1 MRATSLGHAGIL
13 IEAGSSRVLCDPWF
27 VPAFF
32 GSWFVF
38 PRNDQLDAELLAKI
52 ESPTH
57 LYISHIHG
65 DHLDEAFL
73 ASHVS
78 RDATVLLPEFP
89 SHELERRLSGLG
101 FTKFIKTENGKEI
114 AIDSETKIAIHVET
128 SIADGP
134 GGDSAIVVSDKT
146 ARLVNQ
152 NDCRTGDLDALR
164 SHGPIDLHWL
174 QYSGAI
180 WYPMVYEQDATTKQ
194 HLARAKVESQFAR
207 ALKYVERLNARAVV
221 PSAGP
226 PCFLDEDLFH
236 LNMIT
241 GNETSIFPDQTKFLD
256 RLRKLGRDQDI
267 LAIPGTEIEVS
278 PEEIYVSLPK
288 NVKVSEIFTHKEKY
302 LRKYQADWSEWLQ
315 AEKDK
320 WFATASSKKI
330 DLVSELQAWFE
341 PLLAICPALRSGVGA
356 NCLIR
361 TRDTEILINFQEAK
375 VENFIDQTFGFR
387 FDIPRELLETIVH
400 QKAVDWSN
408 SFFLSCR
415 FTAWRSGEF
424 NEYLYNF
431 FKSLSVE
438 RMTRTEHEAAE
449 RLNFNR
455 DLSEEIEIGDYVM
468 QRKCPHRQ
476 ADLSVF
482 GEIDGTI
489 LTCSLHGWRFDLTD
503 GHCLNA
509 ENRPLKVRKKVI

>member
-13 IEAGSSRVLCDPWF
+13 IEAGSSKILCDPWF

-38 PRNDQLDAELLAKI
+38 PRNDQLEAELLAKI

-65 DHLDEAFL
+65 DHFDEAFL
-73 ASHVS
+73 ASHVN
-78 RDATVLLPEFP
+78 RDAIVLLPDFP

-101 FTKFIKTENGKEI
+101 FTEFVKTENGKEI
-114 AIDSETKIAIHVET
+114 AIDTETKIAIHVET
-128 SIADGP
+128 SITDGP
-134 GGDSAIVVSDKT
+134 GGDSALVVSDKT

-180 WYPMVYEQDATTKQ
+180 WYPMVYEQDATTKLD
-194 HLARAKVESQFAR
+194 LARAKVESQFAR
-207 ALKYVERLNARAVV
+207 ALKYVERLDARAVV

-241 GNETSIFPDQTKFLD
+241 GNETSIFPDQTKFLE
-256 RLRKLGRDQDI
+256 RLRNLGRESDI
-267 LAIPGTEIEVS
+267 LAIPGTEIEISPEKINVS
-278 PEEIYVSLPK
+278 PPK
-288 NVKVSEIFTHKEKY
+288 NVDVSEIFTHKEKY
-302 LRKYQADWSEWLQ
+302 LRRYQADWSEWLQ
-315 AEKDK
+315 TEKSK
-320 WFATASSKKI
+320 WLTASSESQT
-330 DLVSELQAWFE
+330 DLVAELQAWFE
-341 PLLAICPALRSGVGA
+341 PLLAICPALRAGIGA

-361 TRDTEILINFQEAK
+361 TRDTEVLINFQEGK
-375 VENFIDQTFGFR
+375 IEKFIDQSFGFR
-387 FDIPRELLETIVH
+387 FDIPHELLETIVY

-438 RMTRTEHEAAE
+438 RMTRAEHEAAE
-449 RLNFNR
+449 RLNFNK
-455 DLSEEIEIGDYVM
+455 DLSEEIEIGGYVM
-468 QRKCPHRQ
+468 QRKCPHRH

-482 GEIDGTI
+482 GEIEGNT

-503 GHCLNA
+503 GRCLNA
-509 ENRPLKVRKKVI
+509 ENRPLKVRQRTK

>member
-13 IEAGSSRVLCDPWF
+13 IEAGSSKILCDPWF

-38 PRNDQLDAELLAKI
+38 PRNDQLEAELLAKI

-65 DHLDEAFL
+65 DHFDEAFL
-73 ASHVS
+73 ASHVN
-78 RDATVLLPEFP
+78 RDAIVLLPDFP
-89 SHELERRLSGLG
+89 SHELERRLSNLG
-101 FTKFIKTENGKEI
+101 FTKFVKTENGKEI
-114 AIDSETKIAIHVET
+114 AIDTETKIAIHVET
-128 SIADGP
+128 SITDGP
-134 GGDSAIVVSDKT
+134 GGDSALVVSDKT

-180 WYPMVYEQDATTKQ
+180 WYPMVYEQDATTKLD
-194 HLARAKVESQFAR
+194 LARAKVESQFAR
-207 ALKYVERLNARAVV
+207 ALKYVERLDARAVV

-241 GNETSIFPDQTKFLD
+241 GNETSIFPDQTKFLE
-256 RLRKLGRDQDI
+256 RLRNLGRKSDI
-267 LAIPGTEIEVS
+267 LAIPGTEIEISPEKITVS
-278 PEEIYVSLPK
+278 PPQ
-288 NVKVSEIFTHKEKY
+288 NVDVSEIFTHKEKY
-302 LRKYQADWSEWLQ
+302 LRRYQADWSEWLQ
-315 AEKDK
+315 AEKNK
-320 WFATASSKKI
+320 WLTTSSNHQT
-330 DLVSELQAWFE
+330 DLVAELQAWFE
-341 PLLAICPALRSGVGA
+341 PLLATCPALRVGIGA

-361 TRDTEILINFQEAK
+361 TRDNEILINFQEGK
-375 VENFIDQTFGFR
+375 VEKFIDQSFGFR
-387 FDIPRELLETIVH
+387 FDIPHELLETIVH
-400 QKAVDWSN
+400 QKALDWSN

-438 RMTRTEHEAAE
+438 RMTRAEHEAAE
-449 RLNFNR
+449 RLNFNK

-482 GEIDGTI
+482 GEIDGNT

-503 GHCLNA
+503 GRCLNA
-509 ENRPLKVRKKVI
+509 EDRPLKVRKRT

>member
-1 MRATSLGHAGIL
+1 MKATSLGHAGIL
-13 IEAGSSRVLCDPWF
+13 IRCRQATIVCDPWF
-27 VPAFF
+27 EPAFL
-32 GSWFVF
+32 GAWFPF
-38 PRNDQLDAELLAKI
+38 PRNDQLDADTMALVCAPDYLYV
-52 ESPTH
+52 SH
-57 LYISHIHG
+57 LHG
-65 DHLDEAFL
+65 DHFDETFL
-73 ASHVS
+73 
-78 RDATVLLPEFP
+78 RERMNKATPVLLPDFP
-89 SHELERRLSGLG
+89 TDELQRRLTRLG
-101 FTKFIKTENGKEI
+101 FHTFITTRDGEELALG
-114 AIDSETKIAIHVET
+114 DGLSVAIHVESSLT
-128 SIADGP
+128 DGP
-134 GGDSAIVVSDKT
+134 GGDSALVVSDSVS
-146 ARLVNQ
+146 RLVNQ
-152 NDCRTGDLDALR
+152 NDCRTHDPQVLAG
-164 SHGPIDLHWL
+164 HGSVDQHWL

-194 HLARAKVESQFAR
+194 NLARAKVESQFAR

-226 PCFLDEDLFH
+226 PCFLDEELFH

-241 GNETSIFPDQTKFLD
+241 GNETSIFPDQTKFLE
-256 RLRKLGRDQDI
+256 RLRKLGRENDI
-267 LAIPGTEIEVS
+267 LAIPGTEIEIS
-278 PEEIYVSLPK
+278 PEEISVSSPK
-288 NVKVSEIFTHKEKY
+288 NVDVSEIFAHKEKY

-315 AEKDK
+315 AEKNK
-320 WFATASSKKI
+320 WLTTSSTNQT
-330 DLVSELQAWFE
+330 DLVGELQAWFE
-341 PLLAICPALRSGVGA
+341 PLLAICPALRSGIGA

-361 TRDTEILINFQEAK
+361 TRDTKILINFQEAK

-438 RMTRTEHEAAE
+438 RMTRAEHEAAE
-449 RLNFNR
+449 RLNFSR

-482 GEIDGTI
+482 GEIDGNT

-509 ENRPLKVRKKVI
+509 EDRPLKVRKKTS

>member
-13 IEAGSSRVLCDPWF
+13 IEAGSSKILCDPWF

-38 PRNDQLDAELLAKI
+38 PRNDQLEAELLAKI

-73 ASHVS
+73 ASHVN
-78 RDATVLLPEFP
+78 RDAIVLLPDFP
-89 SHELERRLSGLG
+89 SHELERRLSNLG
-101 FTKFIKTENGKEI
+101 FTKFVKTENGKEI
-114 AIDSETKIAIHVET
+114 AIDTETKIAIHVET
-128 SIADGP
+128 SITDGP
-134 GGDSAIVVSDKT
+134 GGDSALVVSDKT

-180 WYPMVYEQDATTKQ
+180 WYPMVYEQDATTKLN
-194 HLARAKVESQFAR
+194 LARAKVESQFAR
-207 ALKYVERLNARAVV
+207 ALKYVERLDARAVV

-241 GNETSIFPDQTKFLD
+241 GNETSIFPDQTKFLE
-256 RLRKLGRDQDI
+256 RLRNLGRESDI
-267 LAIPGTEIEVS
+267 LAIPGTEIEISPEKINVS
-278 PEEIYVSLPK
+278 PPK
-288 NVKVSEIFTHKEKY
+288 NVDVSEIFTHKEKY
-302 LRKYQADWSEWLQ
+302 LRRYQADWSEWLQ
-315 AEKDK
+315 TEKNK
-320 WFATASSKKI
+320 WLTTSSNHQT
-330 DLVSELQAWFE
+330 DLVAELQAWFE
-341 PLLAICPALRSGVGA
+341 PLLAICPALRAGIGA

-361 TRDTEILINFQEAK
+361 TRDTEVLINFQEGK
-375 VENFIDQTFGFR
+375 IEKFIDQSFGFR
-387 FDIPRELLETIVH
+387 FDIPHELLETIVH

-438 RMTRTEHEAAE
+438 RMTRAEHEAAE
-449 RLNFNR
+449 RLNFNK

-482 GEIDGTI
+482 GEIEGNT

-503 GHCLNA
+503 GRCLNA
-509 ENRPLKVRKKVI
+509 ENRPLRVRKRT

>member
-13 IEAGSSRVLCDPWF
+13 IEAGSSKILCDPWF

-38 PRNDQLDAELLAKI
+38 PRNDQLEAELLAKI

-65 DHLDEAFL
+65 DHFDEAFL
-73 ASHVS
+73 ASHVN
-78 RDATVLLPEFP
+78 RDAIVLLPDFP
-89 SHELERRLSGLG
+89 SHELERRLSNLG
-101 FTKFIKTENGKEI
+101 FTKFVKTENGKEI
-114 AIDSETKIAIHVET
+114 AIDTETKIAIHVET
-128 SIADGP
+128 SITDGP
-134 GGDSAIVVSDKT
+134 GGDSALVVSDKT

-180 WYPMVYEQDATTKQ
+180 WYPMVYEQDATTKLN
-194 HLARAKVESQFAR
+194 LARAKVESQFAR
-207 ALKYVERLNARAVV
+207 ALKYVERLDARAVV

-241 GNETSIFPDQTKFLD
+241 GNETSIFPDQTKFLE
-256 RLRKLGRDQDI
+256 RLRNLGRESDI
-267 LAIPGTEIEVS
+267 LAIPGTEIEISPEKITVS
-278 PEEIYVSLPK
+278 PPQ
-288 NVKVSEIFTHKEKY
+288 NVDVSEIFTHKEKY
-302 LRKYQADWSEWLQ
+302 LRRYQADWSEWLQ
-315 AEKDK
+315 TEKSK
-320 WFATASSKKI
+320 WLTASSKSQT
-330 DLVSELQAWFE
+330 DLVAELQAWFE
-341 PLLAICPALRSGVGA
+341 PLLAICPALRAGIGA

-361 TRDTEILINFQEAK
+361 TRDTEVLINFQEGK
-375 VENFIDQTFGFR
+375 IEKFIDQSFGFR
-387 FDIPRELLETIVH
+387 FDIPHELLETIVH

-415 FTAWRSGEF
+415 FIAWRSGEF

-438 RMTRTEHEAAE
+438 RMTRAEHEAAE
-449 RLNFNR
+449 RLNFNK

-482 GEIDGTI
+482 GEIDGNT

-503 GHCLNA
+503 GRCLNA
-509 ENRPLKVRKKVI
+509 EDRPLKVRKRT

>member
-128 SIADGP
+128 SITDGP

-278 PEEIYVSLPK
+278 PEEISVSLPK

>member
-13 IEAGSSRVLCDPWF
+13 IEAGSSKILCDPWF

-38 PRNDQLDAELLAKI
+38 PRNDQLEAELLAKI

-73 ASHVS
+73 ASHVN
-78 RDATVLLPEFP
+78 RDAIVLLPDFP
-89 SHELERRLSGLG
+89 SHELERRLSNLG
-101 FTKFIKTENGKEI
+101 FTKFVKTENGKEI
-114 AIDSETKIAIHVET
+114 AIDTETKIAIHVET
-128 SIADGP
+128 SITDGP
-134 GGDSAIVVSDKT
+134 GGDSALVVSDKT

-180 WYPMVYEQDATTKQ
+180 WYPMVYEQDATTKLN
-194 HLARAKVESQFAR
+194 LARAKVESQFAR
-207 ALKYVERLNARAVV
+207 ALKYVERLDARAVV

-241 GNETSIFPDQTKFLD
+241 GNETSIFPDQTKFLE
-256 RLRKLGRDQDI
+256 RLRNLGRESDI
-267 LAIPGTEIEVS
+267 LAIPGTEIEISPEKINVS
-278 PEEIYVSLPK
+278 PPK
-288 NVKVSEIFTHKEKY
+288 NVDVSEIFTHKEKY
-302 LRKYQADWSEWLQ
+302 LRRYQADWSEWLQ
-315 AEKDK
+315 TEKSK
-320 WFATASSKKI
+320 WSTASSNHQT
-330 DLVSELQAWFE
+330 DLVAELQAWFE
-341 PLLAICPALRSGVGA
+341 PLLAICPALRAGIGA

-361 TRDTEILINFQEAK
+361 TRDNEILINFQEGK
-375 VENFIDQTFGFR
+375 IEKFIDQSFGFR
-387 FDIPRELLETIVH
+387 FDIPHELLETIVH

-438 RMTRTEHEAAE
+438 RMTRAEHEAAE
-449 RLNFNR
+449 RLNFNK

-482 GEIDGTI
+482 GEIDGNT
-489 LTCSLHGWRFDLTD
+489 LTCSLHGWRFDLTN
-503 GHCLNA
+503 GRCLNA
-509 ENRPLKVRKKVI
+509 EDRPLRVRKRT

>member
-13 IEAGSSRVLCDPWF
+13 IEAGSSKILCDPWF

-38 PRNDQLDAELLAKI
+38 PRNDQLEAELLAKI

-65 DHLDEAFL
+65 DHFDEAFL

-78 RDATVLLPEFP
+78 RDAIVLLPNFP
-89 SHELERRLSGLG
+89 SHELERRLSNLG
-101 FTKFIKTENGKEI
+101 FTKFVKTENGKEI
-114 AIDSETKIAIHVET
+114 AIDTETKIAIHVET
-128 SIADGP
+128 SITDGP
-134 GGDSAIVVSDKT
+134 GGDSALVVSDKT

-180 WYPMVYEQDATTKQ
+180 WYPMVYEQDATTKLN
-194 HLARAKVESQFAR
+194 LARAKVESQFAR
-207 ALKYVERLNARAVV
+207 ALKYVERLDARAVV

-241 GNETSIFPDQTKFLD
+241 GNETSIFPDQTKFLE
-256 RLRKLGRDQDI
+256 RLRNLGRENDI
-267 LAIPGTEIEVS
+267 LAIPGTEIEISPEKINVS
-278 PEEIYVSLPK
+278 PPK
-288 NVKVSEIFTHKEKY
+288 NVDVSEIFTHKEKY
-302 LRKYQADWSEWLQ
+302 LRRYQADWSEWLQ
-315 AEKDK
+315 AEKNK
-320 WFATASSKKI
+320 WLTTSSNHQT
-330 DLVSELQAWFE
+330 DLVAELQAWFE
-341 PLLAICPALRSGVGA
+341 PLLAICPALRAGIGA

-361 TRDTEILINFQEAK
+361 TRDNEILINFQEGK
-375 VENFIDQTFGFR
+375 IENFIDQSFSFR
-387 FDIPRELLETIVH
+387 FDIPHELLETIVY

-438 RMTRTEHEAAE
+438 RMTRAEHEAAE
-449 RLNFNR
+449 RLNFNK

-482 GEIDGTI
+482 GEIDGNT

-503 GHCLNA
+503 GRCLNA
-509 ENRPLKVRKKVI
+509 ENRPLRVRKRT

>member
-13 IEAGSSRVLCDPWF
+13 IEAGSSKILCDPWF

-38 PRNDQLDAELLAKI
+38 PRNDQLEVELLAKI

-65 DHLDEAFL
+65 DHFDEAFL

-78 RDATVLLPEFP
+78 RDAIVLLPDFP
-89 SHELERRLSGLG
+89 SDELERRLSNLG
-101 FTKFIKTENGKEI
+101 FTKFVKTNNGKEI
-114 AIDSETKIAIHVET
+114 AIDPETKIAIHVET
-128 SIADGP
+128 SITDGP
-134 GGDSAIVVSDKT
+134 GGDSALVVSDKT

-180 WYPMVYEQDATTKQ
+180 WYPMVYEQDATTKLN
-194 HLARAKVESQFAR
+194 LARAKVESQFAR
-207 ALKYVERLNARAVV
+207 ALKYIERLDARAVV

-241 GNETSIFPDQTKFLD
+241 GNETSIFPDQTKFLE
-256 RLRKLGRDQDI
+256 RLRNLGRESDI
-267 LAIPGTEIEVS
+267 LAIPGTEIEISPEKITVS
-278 PEEIYVSLPK
+278 PPK
-288 NVKVSEIFTHKEKY
+288 NIDVSDIFTHKEKY
-302 LRKYQADWSEWLQ
+302 LRRYQADWSEWLQ
-315 AEKDK
+315 AEKNK
-320 WFATASSKKI
+320 WLTTSSNHQT
-330 DLVSELQAWFE
+330 DLVAELQAWFE
-341 PLLAICPALRSGVGA
+341 PLLAICPALRAGIGA
-356 NCLIR
+356 NCLIK
-361 TRDTEILINFQEAK
+361 TRDTEVLINFQEGK
-375 VENFIDQTFGFR
+375 IEKFIDQSFGFR
-387 FDIPRELLETIVH
+387 FDIPHELLETIVH

-438 RMTRTEHEAAE
+438 RMTRAEHEAAE
-449 RLNFNR
+449 RLNFNK

-482 GEIDGTI
+482 GEIDGNT

-503 GHCLNA
+503 GRCLNA
-509 ENRPLKVRKKVI
+509 ENRPLRVRKRT

>member
-13 IEAGSSRVLCDPWF
+13 IEAGSSKILCDPWF

-57 LYISHIHG
+57 LYVSHIHG

-73 ASHVS
+73 SSHVS
-78 RDATVLLPEFP
+78 RDAIVLLPDFP
-89 SHELERRLSGLG
+89 SHELERRLSNLG
-101 FTKFIKTENGKEI
+101 FTKFVKTENGKEI
-114 AIDSETKIAIHVET
+114 AIDTETKIAIHVET
-128 SIADGP
+128 SITDGP
-134 GGDSAIVVSDKT
+134 GGDSALVVSDKT

-194 HLARAKVESQFAR
+194 NLARAKVESQFAR

-226 PCFLDEDLFH
+226 PCFLDEELFH

-241 GNETSIFPDQTKFLD
+241 GNETSIFPDQTKFLE
-256 RLRKLGRDQDI
+256 RLRKLGRENDI
-267 LAIPGTEIEVS
+267 LAIPGTEIEIS
-278 PEEIYVSLPK
+278 PEEISVSSPK
-288 NVKVSEIFTHKEKY
+288 NVEISEIFAHKEKY

-315 AEKDK
+315 AEKNK
-320 WFATASSKKI
+320 WLTTSSTNQT
-330 DLVSELQAWFE
+330 DLVGELQAWFE
-341 PLLAICPALRSGVGA
+341 PLLAICPALRSGIGA

-361 TRDTEILINFQEAK
+361 TRDTKILINFQEAK

-438 RMTRTEHEAAE
+438 RMTRAEHEAAE
-449 RLNFNR
+449 RLNFSR

-482 GEIDGTI
+482 GEIDGNT

-509 ENRPLKVRKKVI
+509 EDRPLKVRKKTS

>member
-13 IEAGSSRVLCDPWF
+13 IEAGNSKILCDPWF

-73 ASHVS
+73 ANHVS
-78 RDATVLLPEFP
+78 RDAIILLPDFP
-89 SHELERRLSGLG
+89 SNELERRLSSLG

-114 AIDSETKIAIHVET
+114 AIDTETKIAIHVET
-128 SIADGP
+128 SITDGP
-134 GGDSAIVVSDKT
+134 GGDSALVVSDRT

-180 WYPMVYEQDATTKQ
+180 WYPMVYEQDAKTKLD
-194 HLARAKVESQFAR
+194 LARAKVESQFTR
-207 ALKYVERLNARAVV
+207 ALKYVERLDARAVV

-241 GNETSIFPDQTKFLD
+241 GNETSIFPDQTKFLE
-256 RLRKLGRDQDI
+256 RLQNLGRENDI
-267 LAIPGTEIEVS
+267 LAIPGTEIEISPEKINVS
-278 PEEIYVSLPK
+278 PPK
-288 NVKVSEIFTHKEKY
+288 KVELSEIFTHKEKY
-302 LRKYQADWSEWLQ
+302 LRRYQADWSLWLQ
-315 AEKDK
+315 DEKNK
-320 WFATASSKKI
+320 WLTTSSNHQT
-330 DLVSELQAWFE
+330 DLVAELQAWFE
-341 PLLAICPALRSGVGA
+341 PLLAICPALRAGIGA

-361 TRDTEILINFQEAK
+361 TRGTEILINFQEGK
-375 VENFIDQTFGFR
+375 IEKFVDQTFGFR
-387 FDIPRELLETIVH
+387 FDIARELLETIVY

-438 RMTRTEHEAAE
+438 RLTRAEHEAAE
-449 RLNFNR
+449 RLNFNK

-482 GEIDGTI
+482 GEIEGNT
-489 LTCSLHGWRFDLTD
+489 LTCSLHGWRFDLSD

-509 ENRPLKVRKKVI
+509 EDRPLKVRKRTK

>member
-13 IEAGSSRVLCDPWF
+13 IEAGSSKILCDPWF

-38 PRNDQLDAELLAKI
+38 PRNDQLEAELLAKI

-78 RDATVLLPEFP
+78 RDAIVLLPNFP
-89 SHELERRLSGLG
+89 SHELERRLSNLG
-101 FTKFIKTENGKEI
+101 FTKFVKTENGKEI
-114 AIDSETKIAIHVET
+114 AIDTETKIAIHVET
-128 SIADGP
+128 SITDGP
-134 GGDSAIVVSDKT
+134 GGDSALVVSDKT

-180 WYPMVYEQDATTKQ
+180 WYPMVYEQDATTKLN
-194 HLARAKVESQFAR
+194 LARAKVESQFAR
-207 ALKYVERLNARAVV
+207 ALKYVERLDARAVV

-241 GNETSIFPDQTKFLD
+241 GNETSIFPDQTKFLE
-256 RLRKLGRDQDI
+256 RLRNLGRKSDI
-267 LAIPGTEIEVS
+267 LAIPGTEIEISPEKITVS
-278 PEEIYVSLPK
+278 PPQ
-288 NVKVSEIFTHKEKY
+288 NVDVSEIFTHKEKY
-302 LRKYQADWSEWLQ
+302 LRRYQADWSEWLQ
-315 AEKDK
+315 AEKNQ
-320 WFATASSKKI
+320 WLTTSSNHQT
-330 DLVSELQAWFE
+330 DLVAELQAWFE
-341 PLLAICPALRSGVGA
+341 PLLAICPALRAGIGA

-361 TRDTEILINFQEAK
+361 TRDNEILINFQEGK
-375 VENFIDQTFGFR
+375 IEKFIDQSFGFR
-387 FDIPRELLETIVH
+387 FDIPHELLETIVH

-415 FTAWRSGEF
+415 FAAWRSGEF

-438 RMTRTEHEAAE
+438 RMTRAEHEAAE
-449 RLNFNR
+449 RLNFNK

-482 GEIDGTI
+482 GEIEGNT

-503 GHCLNA
+503 GRCLNA
-509 ENRPLKVRKKVI
+509 ENRPLRVRKRT

>member
-13 IEAGSSRVLCDPWF
+13 IEAGSSKILCDPWF

-73 ASHVS
+73 ASQVS
-78 RDATVLLPEFP
+78 RDAIVLLPDFP
-89 SHELERRLSGLG
+89 SHELERRLSSLG

-114 AIDSETKIAIHVET
+114 AIDNETKIAIHVET
-128 SIADGP
+128 SITDGP
-134 GGDSAIVVSDKT
+134 GGDSALVVSDKT

-194 HLARAKVESQFAR
+194 NLARAKVESQFAR

-226 PCFLDEDLFH
+226 PCFLDEELFH

-241 GNETSIFPDQTKFLD
+241 GNETSIFPDQTKFLE
-256 RLRKLGRDQDI
+256 RLRKLGREHDI
-267 LAIPGTEIEVS
+267 LAIPGTEIEIS
-278 PEEIYVSLPK
+278 PEEISVSSPK
-288 NVKVSEIFTHKEKY
+288 NVDVSEIFAHKEKY

-315 AEKDK
+315 AEKNK
-320 WFATASSKKI
+320 WLTTSSTNQT
-330 DLVSELQAWFE
+330 DLVGELQAWFE
-341 PLLAICPALRSGVGA
+341 PLLAICPALRSGIGA

-361 TRDTEILINFQEAK
+361 TRDTKILINFQEAK

-438 RMTRTEHEAAE
+438 RMTRAEHEAAE
-449 RLNFNR
+449 RLNFSR

-482 GEIDGTI
+482 GEIDGNT

-509 ENRPLKVRKKVI
+509 EDRPLKVRKKTS

>member
-13 IEAGSSRVLCDPWF
+13 IEAGSSKILCDPWF

-38 PRNDQLDAELLAKI
+38 PRNDQLEAELLAKI

-73 ASHVS
+73 ASHVN
-78 RDATVLLPEFP
+78 RDAIVLLPNFP
-89 SHELERRLSGLG
+89 SHELERRLSNLG
-101 FTKFIKTENGKEI
+101 FTKFVKTENGKEI
-114 AIDSETKIAIHVET
+114 AIDTETKIAIHVET
-128 SIADGP
+128 SITDGP
-134 GGDSAIVVSDKT
+134 GGDSALVVSDKT

-152 NDCRTGDLDALR
+152 NDCRTGDLNALR

-180 WYPMVYEQDATTKQ
+180 WYPMVYEQDATTKLN
-194 HLARAKVESQFAR
+194 LARAKVESQFAR
-207 ALKYVERLNARAVV
+207 ALKYVERLDARAVV

-241 GNETSIFPDQTKFLD
+241 GNETSIFPDQTKFLE
-256 RLRKLGRDQDI
+256 RLRNLGRKSDI
-267 LAIPGTEIEVS
+267 LAIPGTEIEISPEKITVS
-278 PEEIYVSLPK
+278 PSK
-288 NVKVSEIFTHKEKY
+288 NDDVSEIFTHKEKY
-302 LRKYQADWSEWLQ
+302 LRRYQADWSEWLQ
-315 AEKDK
+315 AEKNK
-320 WFATASSKKI
+320 WLTTSSNHQT
-330 DLVSELQAWFE
+330 DLVAELQAWFE
-341 PLLAICPALRSGVGA
+341 SLLAICPALRAGIGA

-361 TRDTEILINFQEAK
+361 TRDNEILINFQEGK
-375 VENFIDQTFGFR
+375 VEKFIDQSFGFR
-387 FDIPRELLETIVH
+387 FDIPHELLETIVH

-438 RMTRTEHEAAE
+438 RMTRAEHEAAE
-449 RLNFNR
+449 RLNFNK

-482 GEIDGTI
+482 GEIDGNTLI
-489 LTCSLHGWRFDLTD
+489 CSLHGWRFDLTD
-503 GHCLNA
+503 GRCLNA
-509 ENRPLKVRKKVI
+509 ENRPLRVRKRT

>member
-13 IEAGSSRVLCDPWF
+13 IEAGSSKILCDPWF

-38 PRNDQLDAELLAKI
+38 PRNDQLEAELLAKI

-65 DHLDEAFL
+65 DHLDEAFF
-73 ASHVS
+73 ASHVN
-78 RDATVLLPEFP
+78 RDAIVLLPDFP
-89 SHELERRLSGLG
+89 SHELERRLSNLG
-101 FTKFIKTENGKEI
+101 FTKFVKTENGKEI
-114 AIDSETKIAIHVET
+114 AIDTETKIAIHVET
-128 SIADGP
+128 SITDGP
-134 GGDSAIVVSDKT
+134 GGDSALVVSDKT

-180 WYPMVYEQDATTKQ
+180 WYPMVYEQDATTKLD
-194 HLARAKVESQFAR
+194 LARAKVESQFAR

-241 GNETSIFPDQTKFLD
+241 GNETSIFPDQTKFLE
-256 RLRKLGRDQDI
+256 RLRNLGRKSDI
-267 LAIPGTEIEVS
+267 LAIPGTEIEISPEKINVS
-278 PEEIYVSLPK
+278 PPK
-288 NVKVSEIFTHKEKY
+288 NVDVSEIFSHKEKY
-302 LRKYQADWSEWLQ
+302 LRKYQADWSVWLQ
-315 AEKDK
+315 AEKNK
-320 WFATASSKKI
+320 WLTTSSTNQT
-330 DLVSELQAWFE
+330 DLVGELQAWFE
-341 PLLAICPALRSGVGA
+341 PLLAICPALRSGIGA

-361 TRDTEILINFQEAK
+361 TRDTKILINFQEAK

-438 RMTRTEHEAAE
+438 RMTRAEHEAAE
-449 RLNFNR
+449 RLNFSR

-482 GEIDGTI
+482 GEIDGNT

-509 ENRPLKVRKKVI
+509 EDRPLKVRKKTS

>member
-13 IEAGSSRVLCDPWF
+13 IEAGSSKILCDPWF

-38 PRNDQLDAELLAKI
+38 PRNDQLEVELLAKI

-73 ASHVS
+73 ASHIS
-78 RDATVLLPEFP
+78 RDVIVLLPDFP

-101 FTKFIKTENGKEI
+101 FTKFVKTENGKEI
-114 AIDSETKIAIHVET
+114 AIDTETKIAIHVET
-128 SIADGP
+128 SITDGP
-134 GGDSAIVVSDKT
+134 GGDSALVVSDKT

-180 WYPMVYEQDATTKQ
+180 WYPMVYEQDATTKLN
-194 HLARAKVESQFAR
+194 LARAKVESQFAR
-207 ALKYVERLNARAVV
+207 ALKYVERLDARAVV

-241 GNETSIFPDQTKFLD
+241 GNETSIFPDQTKFLE
-256 RLRKLGRDQDI
+256 RLRNLGRESDI
-267 LAIPGTEIEVS
+267 LAIPGTEIEISPEKITVS
-278 PEEIYVSLPK
+278 PPK
-288 NVKVSEIFTHKEKY
+288 NIDVSDIFTHKEKY
-302 LRKYQADWSEWLQ
+302 LRRYQADWSEWLQ
-315 AEKDK
+315 TEKNR
-320 WFATASSKKI
+320 WLTTSSNHQT
-330 DLVSELQAWFE
+330 DLVAELQAWFE
-341 PLLAICPALRSGVGA
+341 PLLAICPALRAGIGA

-361 TRDTEILINFQEAK
+361 TRDNEILINFQESK
-375 VENFIDQTFGFR
+375 IEKFIDQSFGFR
-387 FDIPRELLETIVH
+387 FDIPHELLETIVY

-438 RMTRTEHEAAE
+438 RMTRAEHEAAE
-449 RLNFNR
+449 RLNFNK

-482 GEIDGTI
+482 GEIKGNT
-489 LTCSLHGWRFDLTD
+489 LTCSLHGWRFNLTD
-503 GHCLNA
+503 GRCLNA
-509 ENRPLKVRKKVI
+509 ENRPLRVRKRT

>member
-13 IEAGSSRVLCDPWF
+13 IEAGSSKILCDPWF

-38 PRNDQLDAELLAKI
+38 PRNDQLEAELLAKI

-78 RDATVLLPEFP
+78 RDAIVLLPNFP
-89 SHELERRLSGLG
+89 SHELERRLSNLG
-101 FTKFIKTENGKEI
+101 FTKFVKTENGKEI
-114 AIDSETKIAIHVET
+114 AIDTETKIAIHVET
-128 SIADGP
+128 SITDGP
-134 GGDSAIVVSDKT
+134 GGDSALVVSDKT

-180 WYPMVYEQDATTKQ
+180 WYPMVYEQDATTKLD
-194 HLARAKVESQFAR
+194 LARAKVESQFAR
-207 ALKYVERLNARAVV
+207 ALKYVERLDARAVV

-241 GNETSIFPDQTKFLD
+241 GNETSIFPDQTKFLE
-256 RLRKLGRDQDI
+256 RLRNLGRKSDI
-267 LAIPGTEIEVS
+267 LAIPGTEIEISPEKINVS
-278 PEEIYVSLPK
+278 PPK
-288 NVKVSEIFTHKEKY
+288 NVDVSEIFTHKEKY
-302 LRKYQADWSEWLQ
+302 LRRYQADWSSWLQ
-315 AEKDK
+315 AEKNQ
-320 WFATASSKKI
+320 WLTASSNHQT
-330 DLVSELQAWFE
+330 DLVAELQAWFQ
-341 PLLAICPALRSGVGA
+341 PLLAICPALRVGIGA

-361 TRDTEILINFQEAK
+361 TRDNEILINFQEGK
-375 VENFIDQTFGFR
+375 VEKFIDQSFGFR
-387 FDIPRELLETIVH
+387 FDIPHELLETIVY

-438 RMTRTEHEAAE
+438 RMTRAEHEAAE
-449 RLNFNR
+449 RLNFNK

-482 GEIDGTI
+482 GEIEGNT

-503 GHCLNA
+503 GRCLNA
-509 ENRPLKVRKKVI
+509 ENRPLRVRKRT

>member
-13 IEAGSSRVLCDPWF
+13 IEAGSSKILCDPWF

-38 PRNDQLDAELLAKI
+38 PRNDQLEAELLAKI

-65 DHLDEAFL
+65 DHFDEAFL

-78 RDATVLLPEFP
+78 RDAIVLLPDFP
-89 SHELERRLSGLG
+89 SNELERRLSGLG
-101 FTKFIKTENGKEI
+101 FTKFVKTENGKEI
-114 AIDSETKIAIHVET
+114 AIDTETKIAIHVET
-128 SIADGP
+128 SITDGP
-134 GGDSAIVVSDKT
+134 GGDSALVVSDKT

-180 WYPMVYEQDATTKQ
+180 WYPMVYEQDATTKLN
-194 HLARAKVESQFAR
+194 LARAKVESQFTR
-207 ALKYVERLNARAVV
+207 ALKYVERLDARAVV

-241 GNETSIFPDQTKFLD
+241 GNETSIFPDQTKFLEQ
-256 RLRKLGRDQDI
+256 LRNLGRESDI
-267 LAIPGTEIEVS
+267 LVIPGTKIEISPEKINVS
-278 PEEIYVSLPK
+278 PPK
-288 NVKVSEIFTHKEKY
+288 NVDVSDIFTYKEKY
-302 LRKYQADWSEWLQ
+302 LRRYQADWSEWLQ
-315 AEKDK
+315 AEKNK
-320 WFATASSKKI
+320 WLTTSSNHQT
-330 DLVSELQAWFE
+330 DLVAELQAWFE
-341 PLLAICPALRSGVGA
+341 PLLATCPALRVGIGA

-361 TRDTEILINFQEAK
+361 TRDNEILINFQEGK
-375 VENFIDQTFGFR
+375 VEKFIDQSFGFR
-387 FDIPRELLETIVH
+387 FDIPHELLETIVH

-415 FTAWRSGEF
+415 FAAWRSGEF

-438 RMTRTEHEAAE
+438 RMTRAEHEAAE
-449 RLNFNR
+449 RLNFNK

-476 ADLSVF
+476 ADLLVF
-482 GEIDGTI
+482 GEIDGNT

-503 GHCLNA
+503 GRCLNA
-509 ENRPLKVRKKVI
+509 EDRPLRVRKRT

>member
-13 IEAGSSRVLCDPWF
+13 IEAGSSRILCDPWF

-38 PRNDQLDAELLAKI
+38 PRNDQLHVELLAKI

-78 RDATVLLPEFP
+78 RDAIVLLPDFP
-89 SHELERRLSGLG
+89 SHELERRLSSLG

-114 AIDSETKIAIHVET
+114 AIDNETKIAIHVET
-128 SIADGP
+128 SITDGP
-134 GGDSAIVVSDKT
+134 GGDSALVVSDKT

-152 NDCRTGDLDALR
+152 NDCRTGDLDALH

-194 HLARAKVESQFAR
+194 NLARTKVESQFAR

-226 PCFLDEDLFH
+226 PCFLDEELFH

-241 GNETSIFPDQTKFLD
+241 GNETSIFPDQTKFLE
-256 RLRKLGRDQDI
+256 RLRKLGRENDI
-267 LAIPGTEIEVS
+267 LAIPGTEIEIS
-278 PEEIYVSLPK
+278 PEKISVSSPK
-288 NVKVSEIFTHKEKY
+288 NVDVSEIFAHKEKY

-315 AEKDK
+315 AEKNK
-320 WFATASSKKI
+320 WLTTSSTNQT
-330 DLVSELQAWFE
+330 DLVGELQAWFE
-341 PLLAICPALRSGVGA
+341 PLLAICPALRSGIGA

-361 TRDTEILINFQEAK
+361 TRDTKILINFQEAK

-438 RMTRTEHEAAE
+438 RMTRAEHEAAE
-449 RLNFNR
+449 RLNFSR

-482 GEIDGTI
+482 GEIDGNT

-509 ENRPLKVRKKVI
+509 EDRPLKVRKKTS

>member
-13 IEAGSSRVLCDPWF
+13 IEAGGSKILCDPWF

-38 PRNDQLDAELLAKI
+38 PRNDQLEAELLAKI

-73 ASHVS
+73 ESHVN
-78 RDATVLLPEFP
+78 RDAIVLLPDFP
-89 SHELERRLSGLG
+89 SHELERRLSNLG
-101 FTKFIKTENGKEI
+101 FTKFVKTENGKEI
-114 AIDSETKIAIHVET
+114 AIDTETKIAIHVET
-128 SIADGP
+128 SITDGP
-134 GGDSAIVVSDKT
+134 GGDSALVVSDKT

-180 WYPMVYEQDATTKQ
+180 WYPMVYEQDATTKLN
-194 HLARAKVESQFAR
+194 LARAKVESQFAR
-207 ALKYVERLNARAVV
+207 ALKYVERLDARAVV

-226 PCFLDEDLFH
+226 PCFLDEDLIH

-241 GNETSIFPDQTKFLD
+241 GNETSIFPDQTKFLE
-256 RLRKLGRDQDI
+256 RLRNLGRKSDI
-267 LAIPGTEIEVS
+267 LAIPGTEIEISPEKITVS
-278 PEEIYVSLPK
+278 PPK
-288 NVKVSEIFTHKEKY
+288 NVDVSEIFEQKETY
-302 LRKYQADWSEWLQ
+302 LRRYQADWSEWLQ
-315 AEKDK
+315 AEKNK
-320 WFATASSKKI
+320 WLTTSSNHQT
-330 DLVSELQAWFE
+330 DLVAELKAWFE
-341 PLLAICPALRSGVGA
+341 PLLAICPALRAGIGA

-361 TRDTEILINFQEAK
+361 TRDTEVLINFQEGK
-375 VENFIDQTFGFR
+375 IEKFIDQSFGFS
-387 FDIPRELLETIVH
+387 FDIPRELLTTIVH

-438 RMTRTEHEAAE
+438 RMTRAEHEAAE
-449 RLNFNR
+449 RLNFNK

-482 GEIDGTI
+482 GEIDGNT

-509 ENRPLKVRKKVI
+509 ENRPLRVRKRTN

>member
-13 IEAGSSRVLCDPWF
+13 IEAGSSKILCDPWF

-38 PRNDQLDAELLAKI
+38 PRNDQLEAELLAKI

-73 ASHVS
+73 ASHVN
-78 RDATVLLPEFP
+78 RDAIVLLPDFP
-89 SHELERRLSGLG
+89 SHELERRLSNLG
-101 FTKFIKTENGKEI
+101 FTKFVKTENGKEI
-114 AIDSETKIAIHVET
+114 AIDTETKIAIHVET
-128 SIADGP
+128 SITDGP
-134 GGDSAIVVSDKT
+134 GGDSALVVSDKT

-180 WYPMVYEQDATTKQ
+180 WYPMVYEQDATTKLN
-194 HLARAKVESQFAR
+194 LARAKVESQFAR
-207 ALKYVERLNARAVV
+207 ALKYVECLNARAVV

-241 GNETSIFPDQTKFLD
+241 GNETSIFPDQTKFLE
-256 RLRKLGRDQDI
+256 RLRNLGRESDI
-267 LAIPGTEIEVS
+267 LAIPGTEIEISPEKINVS
-278 PEEIYVSLPK
+278 PPK
-288 NVKVSEIFTHKEKY
+288 NVDVSEIFTHKEKY
-302 LRKYQADWSEWLQ
+302 LRRYQADWSEWLQ
-315 AEKDK
+315 TEKSK
-320 WFATASSKKI
+320 WLTTSSNHQT
-330 DLVSELQAWFE
+330 DLVAELQAWFE
-341 PLLAICPALRSGVGA
+341 PLLAICPALRAGIGA

-361 TRDTEILINFQEAK
+361 TRDTEVLINFQEGK
-375 VENFIDQTFGFR
+375 IEKFIDQSFGFR
-387 FDIPRELLETIVH
+387 FDIPRELLETIVY

-438 RMTRTEHEAAE
+438 RMTRAEHEAAE
-449 RLNFNR
+449 RLNFNK

-482 GEIDGTI
+482 GEIEGNT

-503 GHCLNA
+503 GRCLNA
-509 ENRPLKVRKKVI
+509 EDRPLRVRKRT

>member
-13 IEAGSSRVLCDPWF
+13 IEAGSSKILCDPWF

-38 PRNDQLDAELLAKI
+38 PRNDQLEAELLAKI

-73 ASHVS
+73 ASHVN
-78 RDATVLLPEFP
+78 RDAIVLLPDFP
-89 SHELERRLSGLG
+89 SHELERRLSNLG
-101 FTKFIKTENGKEI
+101 FTKFVKTENGKEI
-114 AIDSETKIAIHVET
+114 AIDTETKIAIHVET
-128 SIADGP
+128 SITDGP
-134 GGDSAIVVSDKT
+134 GGDSALVVSDKT

-180 WYPMVYEQDATTKQ
+180 WYPMVYEQDATTKLN
-194 HLARAKVESQFAR
+194 LARAKVESQFAR
-207 ALKYVERLNARAVV
+207 ALKYVERLDARAVV

-241 GNETSIFPDQTKFLD
+241 GNETSIFPDQTKFLE
-256 RLRKLGRDQDI
+256 RLRNLGRESDI
-267 LAIPGTEIEVS
+267 LAIPGTEIEISPEKITVS
-278 PEEIYVSLPK
+278 PPK
-288 NVKVSEIFTHKEKY
+288 NVDVSEIFTHKEKY
-302 LRKYQADWSEWLQ
+302 LRRYQADWSEWLQ
-315 AEKDK
+315 AEKNK
-320 WFATASSKKI
+320 WLTTSSNHQT
-330 DLVSELQAWFE
+330 DLVAELQAWFE
-341 PLLAICPALRSGVGA
+341 PLLAICPALRAGIGA

-361 TRDTEILINFQEAK
+361 TRDNEILINFQEGK
-375 VENFIDQTFGFR
+375 IEKFIDQSFGFR
-387 FDIPRELLETIVH
+387 FDIPHELLETVVH

-438 RMTRTEHEAAE
+438 RMTRAEHEAAE
-449 RLNFNR
+449 RLNFNK

-482 GEIDGTI
+482 GEIEGNT

-503 GHCLNA
+503 GRCLNA
-509 ENRPLKVRKKVI
+509 ENRPLRVRKRT

>member
-13 IEAGSSRVLCDPWF
+13 IEAGSSKILCDPWF

-38 PRNDQLDAELLAKI
+38 PRNDQLEVELLAKI

-65 DHLDEAFL
+65 DHLDETFL
-73 ASHVS
+73 ASHVN
-78 RDATVLLPEFP
+78 RDAIVLLPDFP
-89 SHELERRLSGLG
+89 SHELERRLSNLG
-101 FTKFIKTENGKEI
+101 FTKFVKTENGKEI
-114 AIDSETKIAIHVET
+114 AIDTETKIAIHVET
-128 SIADGP
+128 SITDGP
-134 GGDSAIVVSDKT
+134 GGDSALVVSDKT

-180 WYPMVYEQDATTKQ
+180 WYPMVYEQDATTKLN
-194 HLARAKVESQFAR
+194 LARAKVESQFAR
-207 ALKYVERLNARAVV
+207 ALKYVERLDARAVV

-241 GNETSIFPDQTKFLD
+241 GNETSIFPDQTKFLE
-256 RLRKLGRDQDI
+256 RLRNLGRESDI
-267 LAIPGTEIEVS
+267 VAIPGTEIEISPEKINVS
-278 PEEIYVSLPK
+278 PPK
-288 NVKVSEIFTHKEKY
+288 NVDVSEIFEQKEKY
-302 LRKYQADWSEWLQ
+302 LRRYQADWSEWLQ
-315 AEKDK
+315 TEKNK
-320 WFATASSKKI
+320 WSNTSSNHQT
-330 DLVSELQAWFE
+330 DLVAELQAWFE
-341 PLLAICPALRSGVGA
+341 PLLATCPALRVGIGA

-361 TRDTEILINFQEAK
+361 TRDNEILINFQEGK
-375 VENFIDQTFGFR
+375 VEKFIDQSFGFR
-387 FDIPRELLETIVH
+387 FDIPHELLETIVN

-438 RMTRTEHEAAE
+438 RMTRAEHEAAE
-449 RLNFNR
+449 RLNFNK

-482 GEIDGTI
+482 GEIDGNT

-503 GHCLNA
+503 GRCLNA
-509 ENRPLKVRKKVI
+509 EDRPLRVRKRT

>member
-13 IEAGSSRVLCDPWF
+13 IEAGSSKILCDPWF

-38 PRNDQLDAELLAKI
+38 PRNDQLEVELLAKI

-73 ASHVS
+73 ASHIS
-78 RDATVLLPEFP
+78 RDVIVLLPDFP

-101 FTKFIKTENGKEI
+101 FTKFVKTENGKEI
-114 AIDSETKIAIHVET
+114 AIDTETKIAIHVET
-128 SIADGP
+128 SITDGP
-134 GGDSAIVVSDKT
+134 GGDSALVVSDKT

-180 WYPMVYEQDATTKQ
+180 WYPMVYEQDATTKLN
-194 HLARAKVESQFAR
+194 LARAKVESQFAR
-207 ALKYVERLNARAVV
+207 ALKYVECLNARAVV

-241 GNETSIFPDQTKFLD
+241 GNETSIFPDQTKFLE
-256 RLRKLGRDQDI
+256 RLRNLGRESDI
-267 LAIPGTEIEVS
+267 LAIPGTKIEISPEKIKVS
-278 PEEIYVSLPK
+278 PPK
-288 NVKVSEIFTHKEKY
+288 NVDVSEIFTHKEKY
-302 LRKYQADWSEWLQ
+302 LRRYQADWSEWLQ
-315 AEKDK
+315 TEKNK
-320 WFATASSKKI
+320 WLTTSSNHQT
-330 DLVSELQAWFE
+330 DLVAELQAWFE
-341 PLLAICPALRSGVGA
+341 PLLAICSALRAGIGA

-361 TRDTEILINFQEAK
+361 TRNNEILINFQDGKIEK
-375 VENFIDQTFGFR
+375 FIDQSFGFR
-387 FDIPRELLETIVH
+387 FDIPHELLETVVH

-438 RMTRTEHEAAE
+438 RMTRAEHEAAK
-449 RLNFNR
+449 RLNFNK
-455 DLSEEIEIGDYVM
+455 DLSEEIEIGNYVM

-482 GEIDGTI
+482 GEIEGST

-509 ENRPLKVRKKVI
+509 EDRPLRVRKRT

>member
-13 IEAGSSRVLCDPWF
+13 IEAGSSKILCDPWF

-38 PRNDQLDAELLAKI
+38 PRNDQLEAELLAKI

-73 ASHVS
+73 ASHIS
-78 RDATVLLPEFP
+78 RDVIVLLPDFP

-101 FTKFIKTENGKEI
+101 FTKFVKTENGKEI
-114 AIDSETKIAIHVET
+114 AIDTETKIAIHVET
-128 SIADGP
+128 SITDGP
-134 GGDSAIVVSDKT
+134 GGDSALVVSDKT

-180 WYPMVYEQDATTKQ
+180 WYPMVYEQDATTKLN
-194 HLARAKVESQFAR
+194 LARAKVESQFAR
-207 ALKYVERLNARAVV
+207 ALKYVERLDARAVV

-241 GNETSIFPDQTKFLD
+241 GNETSIFPDQTKFLE
-256 RLRKLGRDQDI
+256 RLRNLGRESDI
-267 LAIPGTEIEVS
+267 LAIPGTEIEISPEKITVS
-278 PEEIYVSLPK
+278 PPK
-288 NVKVSEIFTHKEKY
+288 NIDVSDIFTLKEKY
-302 LRKYQADWSEWLQ
+302 LRRYQADWSEWLQ
-315 AEKDK
+315 AEKNK
-320 WFATASSKKI
+320 WLTTSSNHQT
-330 DLVSELQAWFE
+330 DLVAELQAWFE
-341 PLLAICPALRSGVGA
+341 PLLAICPALRAGIGA

-361 TRDTEILINFQEAK
+361 TRDNEILINFQEGK
-375 VENFIDQTFGFR
+375 IEKFIDQSFGFR
-387 FDIPRELLETIVH
+387 FDIPHELLETIVH

-438 RMTRTEHEAAE
+438 RMTRAEHEAAE
-449 RLNFNR
+449 RLNFNK

-482 GEIDGTI
+482 GEIKGNT
-489 LTCSLHGWRFDLTD
+489 LTCSLHGWRFNLTD
-503 GHCLNA
+503 GRCLNA
-509 ENRPLKVRKKVI
+509 ENRPLRVRKRT

>member
-13 IEAGSSRVLCDPWF
+13 IEAGSSKILCDPWF

-38 PRNDQLDAELLAKI
+38 PRNDQLEAELLAKI

-73 ASHVS
+73 ASHIS
-78 RDATVLLPEFP
+78 RDVIVLLPDFP

-101 FTKFIKTENGKEI
+101 FTKFVKTENGKEI
-114 AIDSETKIAIHVET
+114 AIDTETKIAIHVET
-128 SIADGP
+128 SITDGP
-134 GGDSAIVVSDKT
+134 GGDSALVVSDKT

-180 WYPMVYEQDATTKQ
+180 WYPMVYEQDATTKLN
-194 HLARAKVESQFAR
+194 LARAKVESQFAR
-207 ALKYVERLNARAVV
+207 ALKYVECLNARAVV

-241 GNETSIFPDQTKFLD
+241 GNETSIFPDQTKFLE
-256 RLRKLGRDQDI
+256 RLRNLGRENDI
-267 LAIPGTEIEVS
+267 LAIPGTEIEISPEKITVS
-278 PEEIYVSLPK
+278 PPK
-288 NVKVSEIFTHKEKY
+288 NVDVSEIFTHKEKY
-302 LRKYQADWSEWLQ
+302 LRRYQADWSEWLQ
-315 AEKDK
+315 AEKNK
-320 WFATASSKKI
+320 WLTTSSNHQT
-330 DLVSELQAWFE
+330 DLVAELQAWFE
-341 PLLAICPALRSGVGA
+341 PLLAICPALRAGIGA

-361 TRDTEILINFQEAK
+361 TRDNEILINFQEGK
-375 VENFIDQTFGFR
+375 IEKFIDQSFGFR
-387 FDIPRELLETIVH
+387 FDIPHELLETIVY

-438 RMTRTEHEAAE
+438 RMTRAEHEAAE
-449 RLNFNR
+449 RLNFNK

-482 GEIDGTI
+482 GEIDGNT

-503 GHCLNA
+503 GRCLNA
-509 ENRPLKVRKKVI
+509 EDRPLRVRKRT